1 MKLRQIEGFQQAPGT
16 RDRGCNRDGGTP
28 VETILCSRESELEA
42 LMRVAKVI
50 FISMNFIFDDVRLN
64 YYQMLCNGSKI
75 MLII

>member
-1 MKLRQIEGFQQAPGT
+1 MKGFNREQSREQ
-16 RDRGCNRDGGTP
+16 DCNRDGGTP

-75 MLII
+75 MLRI